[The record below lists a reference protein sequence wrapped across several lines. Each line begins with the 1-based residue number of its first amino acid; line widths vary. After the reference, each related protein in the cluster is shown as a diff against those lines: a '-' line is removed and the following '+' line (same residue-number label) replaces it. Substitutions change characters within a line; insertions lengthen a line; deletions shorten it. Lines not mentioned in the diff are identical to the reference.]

1 MKLSAPLTAQ
11 TEDEMK
17 WNEDTNTP
25 PQNHG
30 GTYVVNQACIPQLSL
45 RIDCLRVAKMFLDA
59 YKYWDWIV
67 AFFFRYF
74 VFLCLIF
81 RFSTLSFSVFRFS
94 TFPFSRYR
102 FCVSSLLLFF
112 FAARIRAHGAVPFYF
127 NEADSSRDWKTKTR
141 IEKAKK
147 ASHGACT

>member
-17 WNEDTNTP
+17 WNEDTDTP

-30 GTYVVNQACIPQLSL
+30 GTYVLNQACIPQLSP
-45 RIDCLRVAKMFLDA
+45 RIVCLRVAKKFLDT
-59 YKYWDWIV
+59 YKYLDWIV
-67 AFFFRYF
+67 ALLFCFF
-74 VFLCLIF
+74 VFLGLIF
-81 RFSTLSFSVFRFS
+81 CFSLIIFSFSLFHFPVFRVF
-94 TFPFSRYR
+94 
-102 FCVSSLLLFF
+102 VSSFF
-112 FAARIRAHGAVPFYF
+112 FVVVARVRANGAVPIYF

-147 ASHGACT
+147 ASRGACT